1 MPNLLWD
8 HYEGDSEEYDTD
20 DFSEEFTEE
29 EDDWGMYFEVNNT
42 NKVSKKLW
50 VFQHL
55 ALNLYNLQGDGDSA
69 QRVGFFNIGSGRVG
83 YWKKYR
89 VAGRVRVG

>member
-1 MPNLLWD
+1 MTFYMRPLAQMGEKRFGHCWILL
-8 HYEGDSEEYDTD
+8 
-20 DFSEEFTEE
+20 
-29 EDDWGMYFEVNNT
+29 T
-42 NKVSKKLW
+42 NV
-50 VFQHL
+50 
-55 ALNLYNLQGDGDSA
+55 DGQLPSAHVVCKNQTSSA